1 MNNSAVGALSWV
13 YSVVLGFLAI
23 SALWN
28 SSTLGLLSLGV
39 LVGSFLLIASA
50 VLALPPVG
58 RWLAMRWNVRSGMKF
73 GAVGVLL
80 LLGLVIVPA
89 AQQAS
94 ATAEIDRLREQIKA
108 TVGK

>member
-13 YSVVLGFLAI
+13 YSVILGFLAI

-28 SSTLGLLSLGV
+28 SLTLGLLSFGV
-39 LVGSFLLIASA
+39 LVGTFLLLASA

-58 RWLAMRWNVRSGMKF
+58 RWLAMRWNVRNGKF

-80 LLGLVIVPA
+80 LLGLIIVPA